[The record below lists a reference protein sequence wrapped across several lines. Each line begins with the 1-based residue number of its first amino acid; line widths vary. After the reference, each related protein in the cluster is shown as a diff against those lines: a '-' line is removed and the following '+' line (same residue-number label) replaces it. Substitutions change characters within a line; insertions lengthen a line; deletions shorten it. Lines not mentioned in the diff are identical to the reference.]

1 MKKILTVSILMLVLI
16 MSSCSLFSS
25 SAPVKQYYQIYYKPA
40 KTEGK
45 KISGTVRVRTFDVD
59 KIYRRH
65 NIVYRKSMYEMY
77 YYNTQFWASKPG
89 DMITDVFARHL
100 AETEL
105 FSDVILELERRPDYV
120 LTGRVL
126 ALDEVQS
133 GEKTYARVS
142 IVFEL
147 KDYKTDRSIIS
158 HSFEERKEVAK
169 RETVQVVRAMGEI
182 IEKETDIFFNKV
194 YEALNID

>member
-1 MKKILTVSILMLVLI
+1 MKRSLLFLIILLVTAT
-16 MSSCSLFSS
+16 SSCSLFSS
-25 SAPVKQYYQIYYKPA
+25 SSPAKQYYQIYYNPA
-40 KTEGK
+40 KTIGK
-45 KISGTVRVRTFDVD
+45 KISGTVMVKTFDVD

-77 YYNTQFWASKPG
+77 YYNTQFWASKPA
-89 DMITDVFARHL
+89 DMITDVFSKHL
-100 AETEL
+100 SESGL

-126 ALDEVQS
+126 ALDELQS
-133 GEKTYARVS
+133 EEKSYARVS

-147 KDYKTDRSIIS
+147 KDYKTDRSIVT
-158 HSFEERKEVAK
+158 HSFERRKEVK
-169 RETVQVVRAMGEI
+169 NKETVYVVRAMAEI
-182 IEKETDIFFNKV
+182 IEEETDIFFNKI

>member
-1 MKKILTVSILMLVLI
+1 MRNFLIITALLIVL
-16 MSSCSLFSS
+16 STASCSLFSS
-25 SAPVKQYYQIYYKPA
+25 SSPAKQYYQIYYKPA
-40 KTEGK
+40 KTIGK
-45 KISGTVRVRTFDVD
+45 KISGTVRVKPFDVD

-77 YYNTQFWASKPG
+77 YYNTQFWASKPS
-89 DMITDVFARHL
+89 DMITDVFAKHL
-100 AETEL
+100 SETEL

-126 ALDEVQS
+126 ALDEIQS
-133 GEKTYARVS
+133 EEKSFARVS

-147 KDYKTDRSIIS
+147 KDYKTDRSIVT
-158 HSFEERKEVAK
+158 HSFEKRKEVK
-169 RETVQVVRAMGEI
+169 NKETVYVVRAMGEM
-182 IEKETDIFFNKV
+182 IEEETDIFFNKV